1 MKLKFLL
8 VTFLWTLLL
17 AVPATHVSGET
28 TTDEQLTEYY
38 DFFKNEY
45 ASFDQTFEEF
55 TANYYQQNALNDTLP
70 DEEQLK
76 AYLQSVNEQ
85 YLPAEAERLEK
96 IAPLWSFNIG
106 NSLDK
111 LTFEENPN
119 YSTYDLLNTVQPGDV
134 IFEKNRAGNNGLFLH
149 HVMIV
154 EGIYEET
161 HLINGKEETFRYI
174 RTIEATKESD
184 PTEFKPD
191 GVVYG
196 VLDDTRFDYTEAII
210 LRISSATTLQK
221 NAAITFMKSQ
231 LGKPYSVGNS
241 IEGVLNHRDRKSSR
255 KNWYCSML
263 VWVAYMNATP
273 DGRIDE
279 LTPPNDSNFQGI
291 DLETDD
297 LLNEPGVTPNDILRS
312 NKVEKTSPSFA
323 DYKYYLQNV
332 ISSPIGGPAI
342 ELADFTFR
350 ENSNVY
356 NLRNNYRFI
365 AIDKNNQKPY
375 VSTELT
381 LGRTSGGSL
390 VAQLDIFTKFLLTD
404 EAKEKYADSSIPV
417 IPKMIATE
425 DIPNYVMNW
434 INTYTHCSFDVV
446 YSQDI
451 TTALNHLRYNP
462 SYTKIAKKAHPINNY
477 QVNQVVHTPP
487 PFTQQRFDYT
497 ENLTVYEHYELSNPN
512 PVFADISH
520 NKMAGGWYYFYN
532 NFYALVRLE
541 NGTYRYA
548 TYLRFHG
555 SFSTAVA
562 ERNGYGLNYD
572 YTMTAE
578 GKEKY
583 GNYYNNIVKNQSV
596 DFGID
601 WLNQYTKESTLIV
614 FSKDIDKDITRLNQG
629 TATVGKRFNDKGQC
643 VYCIL

>member
-1 MKLKFLL
+1 WLKTLYRKRA
-8 VTFLWTLLL
+8 VTWPFIFYTIIWTL
-17 AVPATHVSGET
+17 
-28 TTDEQLTEYY
+28 
-38 DFFKNEY
+38 
-45 ASFDQTFEEF
+45 
-55 TANYYQQNALNDTLP
+55 
-70 DEEQLK
+70 
-76 AYLQSVNEQ
+76 
-85 YLPAEAERLEK
+85 
-96 IAPLWSFNIG
+96 
-106 NSLDK
+106 
-111 LTFEENPN
+111 
-119 YSTYDLLNTVQPGDV
+119 
-134 IFEKNRAGNNGLFLH
+134 
-149 HVMIV
+149 
-154 EGIYEET
+154 
-161 HLINGKEETFRYI
+161 
-174 RTIEATKESD
+174 
-184 PTEFKPD
+184 
-191 GVVYG
+191 
-196 VLDDTRFDYTEAII
+196 
-210 LRISSATTLQK
+210 
-221 NAAITFMKSQ
+221 
-231 LGKPYSVGNS
+231 
-241 IEGVLNHRDRKSSR
+241 
-255 KNWYCSML
+255 
-263 VWVAYMNATP
+263 
-273 DGRIDE
+273 
-279 LTPPNDSNFQGI
+279 
-291 DLETDD
+291 
-297 LLNEPGVTPNDILRS
+297 
-312 NKVEKTSPSFA
+312 
-323 DYKYYLQNV
+323 
-332 ISSPIGGPAI
+332 
-342 ELADFTFR
+342 
-350 ENSNVY
+350 
-356 NLRNNYRFI
+356 
-365 AIDKNNQKPY
+365 
-375 VSTELT
+375 
-381 LGRTSGGSL
+381 
-390 VAQLDIFTKFLLTD
+390 
-404 EAKEKYADSSIPV
+404 SIPV

-629 TATVGKRFNDKGQC
+629 TATVGKRFNDKGQY

>member
-1 MKLKFLL
+1 M
-8 VTFLWTLLL
+8 TFLWTLLL

-85 YLPAEAERLEK
+85 YLPAEAERLSKNE
-96 IAPLWSFNIG
+96 ALWSYNIG

-111 LTFEENPN
+111 LTFEEKPN
-119 YSTYDLLNTVQPGDV
+119 YDTYDLLNTVQPGDV
-134 IFEKNRAGNNGLFLH
+134 IFEKERAVFFPNVVVLH

-174 RTIEATKESD
+174 RTIEAVNQSE
-184 PTEFKPD
+184 PTDFKPD

-196 VLDDTRFDYTEAII
+196 VLDDTRFDHAEDTI
-210 LRISSATTLQK
+210 LRVPDATTLQK
-221 NAAITFMKSQ
+221 NAAIQFMREQ
-231 LGKPYSVGNS
+231 LGKGYKVVGAAN
-241 IEGVLNHRDRKSSR
+241 NRDRTSNR
-255 KNWYCSML
+255 ENWYCSML
-263 VWVAYMNATP
+263 VWAAYMNATP
-273 DGRIDE
+273 DGKIDE
-279 LTPPNDSNFQGI
+279 ITNENDSSFQGI
-291 DLETDD
+291 DLEAKNILEQDFI
-297 LLNEPGVTPNDILRS
+297 TPNEIKNSD
-312 NKVEKTSPSFA
+312 KTEKTSPSFA

-356 NLRNNYRFI
+356 NLRNDYRFI

-375 VSTELT
+375 ISTELT

-434 INTYTHCSFDVV
+434 INTYTHCSFEVV

-451 TTALNHLRYNP
+451 TTDLNHLRYNP

-512 PVFADISH
+512 PAFADISH

-562 ERNGYGLNYD
+562 ERNGYGLNYN

-578 GKEKY
+578 AKEKY
-583 GNYYNNIVKNQSV
+583 GNYYNNIIKNQSV

-629 TATVGKRFNDKGQC
+629 TATVGKGFNDKGQY